1 MSVSTEI
8 VQLVYSVHGHA
19 EGLVASGGAVR
30 SRDANGVIV
39 YEVRQ

>member
-1 MSVSTEI
+1 MSVSAEI

-19 EGLVASGGAVR
+19 ERLVASGDAVR
-30 SRDANGVIV
+30 NGVIV